1 MIAIIS
7 KIFLIIIIILQI
19 SCSNK
24 DQTYDKNKA
33 IIAFNQKDQLAI
45 SKSAPI
51 IKLEEQISAKS
62 WNFIESNHQNG
73 RIGNFFKDF
82 NFKKNKFYFKD
93 YHKIILDYSLRNK
106 DLKLDLPVIINDKL
120 FILDNNA
127 KLSLIDLNSNKKI
140 WQKQI
145 FKKDI
150 FEFYNNPKLA
160 GDNSKLYAHIST
172 NEIKAI
178 DINYANI
185 IWSKKL
191 SSLIISKPVI
201 SDNLLYLLS
210 DDNKLYAINTQ
221 NGKILWVHKTI
232 SNPTTI
238 SGAADPVIF
247 KDYIIISYSSGEVF
261 ALNKKNGQEI
271 WSDKLNS
278 KNFNNSNYYL
288 NDIDATPIIIKDK
301 LYIIGNGGLM
311 KAININSGK
320 IIWHREISSINDFHI
335 NKNYIYLIDNN
346 AKLISLSLSDAKIKW
361 IKNLKEFKNNKKPN
375 SKIIYNGIIMADN
388 KLLVNSTDSNIIII
402 SPDNGDILGEIKI
415 GGSNFHSPIIINNKI
430 YLMSKNWYSRYILS
444 FK

>member
-1 MIAIIS
+1 M
-7 KIFLIIIIILQI
+7 
-19 SCSNK
+19 
-24 DQTYDKNKA
+24 
-33 IIAFNQKDQLAI
+33 
-45 SKSAPI
+45 
-51 IKLEEQISAKS
+51 
-62 WNFIESNHQNG
+62 
-73 RIGNFFKDF
+73 
-82 NFKKNKFYFKD
+82 
-93 YHKIILDYSLRNK
+93 
-106 DLKLDLPVIINDKL
+106 
-120 FILDNNA
+120 
-127 KLSLIDLNSNKKI
+127 
-140 WQKQI
+140 
-145 FKKDI
+145 
-150 FEFYNNPKLA
+150 
-160 GDNSKLYAHIST
+160 
-172 NEIKAI
+172 
-178 DINYANI
+178 
-185 IWSKKL
+185 
-191 SSLIISKPVI
+191 
-201 SDNLLYLLS
+201 LYLLS

-388 KLLVNSTDSNIIII
+388 KLLVNSIDSNIIII